1 MKIGK
6 VFCALLIMAGLGRGI
21 AAHAKVVED
30 VPGTLQSLTSIGDA
44 LDSPDKHPV
53 HILYIHG
60 INAVGAGDS
69 SLFRESICTKL
80 KLCKTEDWK
89 NAGTEYADK
98 GVFADGSY
106 PPPLNYLGSA
116 VWNNADEWHAAAPF
130 VVHWVVH
137 LKNHPSV
144 LVVDEINW
152 WPLVLSLKCRRIV
165 TGEASL
171 AGPND
176 SLLQVCS
183 QQSKQDPG
191 GLGRFYPWITVAEAN
206 ELAKKPAH
214 AVLINRILKNG
225 LLDWGFSDAMLAVGP
240 LGDILRDGM
249 RQLIV
254 KSVEFDASQSST
266 TVSGNQK
273 RQAYDWEKMFQEGKT
288 EDREFIGVTHS
299 LGSYLLFNTLNLEG
313 YPSPTAAVASPSAQI
328 SASEKTLE
336 DNAVEYVFAR
346 TSLIYFFANQIP
358 LLEFPNLEDKNSRA
372 AHFSQ
377 LLGKWAQVQAQFQ
390 SSVHP
395 GNDAARKKIQVV
407 AWSDPGDL
415 LTWRVPPIGDVNVL
429 NLYVQNATHWFWLL
443 ESPTGAHDNY
453 ASNKEVLRVMF
464 GSTAHPGSH

>member
-1 MKIGK
+1 MKIAK
-6 VFCALLIMAGLGRGI
+6 AFCALLIMAGLGRGVT
-21 AAHAKVVED
+21 AHAKVVED
-30 VPGTLQSLTSIGDA
+30 VPGSLQGLTSIGDS
-44 LDSPDKHPV
+44 LDAPDKHPV
-53 HILYIHG
+53 HLLYIHG

-69 SLFRESICTKL
+69 SLLRDSICTKL
-80 KLCKTEDWK
+80 KLCKTEDWR

-98 GVFADGSY
+98 GEFADGSN
-106 PPPLNYLGSA
+106 PPPLNYLGSS
-116 VWNNADEWHAAAPF
+116 VWNNASEWHAAAPF

-152 WPLVLSLKCRRIV
+152 WPLVLSLKCRNIV
-165 TGEASL
+165 TGEAYL

-176 SLLQVCS
+176 SLLEVCS

-214 AVLINRILKNG
+214 AVLINRTIKNG

-240 LGDILRDGM
+240 LGDILREGL

-254 KSVEFDASQSST
+254 KSAEFEASQSST
-266 TVSGNQK
+266 AVAGNQK
-273 RQAYDWEKMFQEGKT
+273 RQTYDWETMFRQGKT
-288 EDREFIGVTHS
+288 EDQEYIGVTHS

-313 YPSPTAAVASPSAQI
+313 YPSPAAASPSAQTN
-328 SASEKTLE
+328 ASEKTLE

-346 TSLIYFFANQIP
+346 TSLIYFFANQLP
-358 LLEFPNLEDKNSRA
+358 LLEFTNLEDKDSRA
-372 AHFSQ
+372 ARFKQ
-377 LLGKWAQVQAQFQ
+377 LIGKWAQIQGNFQ

-415 LTWRVPPIGDVNVL
+415 LTWRVPPIGDVNVV
-429 NLYVQNATHWFWLL
+429 NLYVQNAMHWFWLL
-443 ESPTGAHDNY
+443 ESPTGAHDDY
-453 ASNKEVLRVMF
+453 AENKQVLRVIF
-464 GSTAHPGSH
+464 GNTAHSGGH

>member
-1 MKIGK
+1 MKIVK
-6 VFCALLIMAGLGRGI
+6 VLFCAFLIVAGLGRGV

-30 VPGTLQSLTSIGDA
+30 VPGSLQGLTSIGDS
-44 LDSPDKHPV
+44 LDAPDKHPV
-53 HILYIHG
+53 HLLYIHG

-69 SLFRESICTKL
+69 SLLRDSICTEL

-98 GVFADGSY
+98 GEFSDGSN
-106 PPPLNYLGSA
+106 PPPLNYLGSS
-116 VWNNADEWHAAAPF
+116 VWNNASEWHAAAPF

-144 LVVDEINW
+144 FVVDEINW
-152 WPLVLSLKCRRIV
+152 WPLVLSLKCRNIV
-165 TGEASL
+165 TGEAYL
-171 AGPND
+171 AGPNT
-176 SLLQVCS
+176 SLLEVCS

-214 AVLINRILKNG
+214 AVLINRTVKNG

-240 LGDILRDGM
+240 LGDILREGL

-254 KSVEFDASQSST
+254 KSVEFDVNQSSAA
-266 TVSGNQK
+266 VSGNQK
-273 RQAYDWEKMFQEGKT
+273 RQTYNWETMFREGKT
-288 EDREFIGVTHS
+288 EDREYIGVTHS

-313 YPSPTAAVASPSAQI
+313 YTSPADASPTAQA
-328 SASEKTLE
+328 SASDKMQE

-358 LLEFPNLEDKNSRA
+358 LLEFTNLEDKDSRA
-372 AHFSQ
+372 ARFKQ
-377 LLGKWAQVQAQFQ
+377 LIGKWAQVQGNFQ
-390 SSVHP
+390 SSMHP

-415 LTWRVPPIGDVNVL
+415 LTWRVPPIGDVNVV

-453 ASNKEVLRVMF
+453 AKNKQVLRVMF
-464 GSTAHPGSH
+464 GNTAHSGGH